1 MTEDTPGIWGRRART
16 AAIGLAGTLLAWL
29 LGVPLPFLLGPL
41 GICLITALLLSV
53 DLAGPPTHWLNGV
66 RTILGVAAGSSVSP
80 SLMEQL
86 PQTLASASLVPLF
99 IIASLLLGY
108 PFFRYVAKF
117 DRPTAYF
124 ATMPGGFAEMI
135 LFGSEKGGNI
145 RALSLVHATRILVLV
160 SLTPFLISLYNDVDL
175 ARPPGVPMLDIPAKD
190 LLIMLVC
197 AVVGYKGAMRIRM
210 FGASVLG
217 PMILSAAA
225 SLFGLIENRP
235 PTEALILAQFVI
247 GISIGSH
254 YVGVTREELQKVVSA
269 SFGYAL
275 ILAFLTLAFGEIV
288 YAFGIHDLLHGI
300 LAFAPGGQPEM
311 VMLAILTGAD
321 ITFVI
326 FHHVLRL
333 ILVMSL
339 TPFLARWLA

>member
-1 MTEDTPGIWGRRART
+1 MNRIDRGIWGRRAWT
-16 AAIGLAGTLLAWL
+16 AAIGLVGTAVFWL
-29 LGVPLPFLLGPL
+29 VGMPLPFLLGPL
-41 GICLITALLLSV
+41 AACLITALMGARLS
-53 DLAGPPTHWLNGV
+53 GPPTHWLNSV

-86 PQTLASASLVPLF
+86 PLTLASAALVPVF
-99 IIASLLLGY
+99 IAASLLLGF
-108 PFFRYVAKF
+108 PFFRRIAGF

-135 LFGSEKGGNI
+135 LFGGEKGGNV
-145 RALSLVHATRILVLV
+145 RALSLVHATRILTLV
-160 SLTPFLISLYNDVDL
+160 SLTPFIINIYLDVDL
-175 ARPPGVPMLDIPAKD
+175 SVAPGVRLLDIPAKD
-190 LLIMLVC
+190 LVIMAIC
-197 AVVGYKGAMRIRM
+197 AFVGYHGAIRIGI

-217 PMILSAAA
+217 PMILSALA
-225 SLFGLIENRP
+225 SIFGLIENRP

-254 YVGVTREELQKVVSA
+254 YVGVTRHEFRYVISA
-269 SFGYAL
+269 SVGYAL
-275 ILAFLTLAFGEIV
+275 ILAALTLACGEIV
-288 YAFGIHDLLHGI
+288 YLLGLNDLLHGI

-321 ITFVI
+321 ITYVI

-333 ILVMSL
+333 MLVMSF
-339 TPFLARWLA
+339 TPLLSRWLT